1 MYRTNENLHWSQSR
15 FTVNT
20 SKHYHRTKLLGRCL
34 GLGLGLGQWRHTIN
48 RKWYLG
54 KKYHNSVD
62 PLKLSVFFGVN
73 KAHFDKGI
81 QIQHIFAYD
90 SSFILI
96 TGYRSFNFCT
106 ATFTCR
112 DVHDIWRDHGANEP
126 HAYGEHVP
134 DSLLTRHARQLP

>member
-1 MYRTNENLHWSQSR
+1 MNCPHSSDTETDDVGKCFSVEVSTQTENRNGALEKSQNSADPLEIL
-15 FTVNT
+15 V
-20 SKHYHRTKLLGRCL
+20 SVLLGV
-34 GLGLGLGQWRHTIN
+34 
-48 RKWYLG
+48 
-54 KKYHNSVD
+54 S
-62 PLKLSVFFGVN
+62 

-96 TGYRSFNFCT
+96 TGYRSFNFCA

-126 HAYGEHVP
+126 HAHGEHVP